1 MKNILIVSYMAI
13 LFSSCG
19 SHTAQEE
26 KVTDSL
32 AATVV
37 TLTDAQYRNAAID
50 TGMAVKQDVRSIL
63 KVTGTIDVPPQ
74 NMVSVSFPMGGYLKS
89 TSLLPGMHIRKG
101 EVIARMEDQQYIQL
115 QQDYLTAKARQAYL
129 ESEYQ
134 RQKELNASKASSDK
148 SFQQAEAEYRSNKI
162 LISGLMQK
170 LQLIGIDPLKLNE
183 GNISRMVSIHA
194 PIDGYVSAVRVNV
207 GKYVTPSDVL
217 FELVNP
223 TDIHLAL
230 TVFEKDINK
239 LSIGQKLI
247 AYSNG
252 DPGKKYPCEIIL
264 IGKDVSPER
273 AIQVHCHFEQY
284 DKSLVPGMFMNA
296 DIEVNS
302 AEAFAVP
309 EAAIVRYGDK
319 QYVFAARA
327 NNTYE
332 MKEVVTGP
340 AENGRVAIIDAKGL
354 DLATQTLVTENA
366 YTLLM
371 KLKNTAE

>member
-1 MKNILIVSYMAI
+1 MKNVLIVSYIAI
-13 LFSSCG
+13 FFSSCG
-19 SHTAQEE
+19 NHTTQEE
-26 KVTDSL
+26 KITDSL

-50 TGMAVKQDVRSIL
+50 TGMATKQAIRSIL

-170 LQLIGIDPLKLNE
+170 LQLIGIDPLKLND
-183 GNISRMVSIHA
+183 GNISRMISIHA
-194 PIDGYVSAVRVNV
+194 PIDGYVSAVKVNV

-239 LSIGQKLI
+239 LSIGQKLL
-247 AYSNG
+247 AYSNS
-252 DPGKKYPCEIIL
+252 DPDKKYPCEIIL
-264 IGKDVSPER
+264 IGKDVSTER

-284 DKSLVPGMFMNA
+284 DKSLVPGMYMNA

-302 AEAFAVP
+302 AEAYAVP

-327 NNTYE
+327 QNSYE

-340 AENGRVAIIDAKGL
+340 SENGTVAIVDAKGL
-354 DLATQTLVTENA
+354 DLAKQTLVTGNA